1 MMVTPLEA
9 MELIIYLK
17 EQKLWDTELKD
28 KFTATVTQYR
38 LDHQVGNG
46 KRSYLRRT
54 YTCPFFNHRELGC
67 PLPLE
72 VKPYGCLAFN
82 SHHAEKKAGP
92 ECYSEISL
100 LEKREAKFPGEEALN
115 LALKEKF
122 NIFWDKSPLPKALL
136 DLWALE
142 FSAADLSLS

>member
-1 MMVTPLEA
+1 MKGLEAQGLDCRTCSGTCCTYEANSMMVTPLEA

-72 VKPYGCLAFN
+72 VKPY
-82 SHHAEKKAGP
+82 
-92 ECYSEISL
+92 
-100 LEKREAKFPGEEALN
+100 
-115 LALKEKF
+115 
-122 NIFWDKSPLPKALL
+122 
-136 DLWALE
+136 
-142 FSAADLSLS
+142 